1 MPQLALVG
9 ILRKKRLDLSQEL
22 LLAIPPWIALDLIES
37 YLPSQLV
44 FADQINFLR
53 PLTIPPRPHVHIR
66 RRLRELP
73 LEVSLER
80 ISAERVKIPQRN
92 VT

>member
-1 MPQLALVG
+1 MPKLPLAG
-9 ILRKKRLDLSQEL
+9 ILCKKRLDFNQEL
-22 LLAIPPWIALDLIES
+22 LFAIPPWIALDLIEGH
-37 YLPSQLV
+37 LPSQLV
-44 FADQINFLR
+44 FADEVDFLR
-53 PLTIPPRPHVHIR
+53 PYTIPPRAHVHIR

>member
-1 MPQLALVG
+1 MPKFPLAG
-9 ILRKKRLDLSQEL
+9 ILCKKRLYFNQDFLF
-22 LLAIPPWIALDLIES
+22 AIPPWLALNLIKGH
-37 YLPSQLV
+37 LPSQLV